1 MCFSVTAGFSEA
13 PNAFLSCVLYICVL
27 RLLIT
32 ESEAVVDQ
40 SRDP

>member
-1 MCFSVTAGFSEA
+1 MCFAVAAGFSEA

-27 RLLIT
+27 RVLT
-32 ESEAVVDQ
+32 ESEAIVDQ